1 MHKSRLHYSL
11 ITASMSGRVGD
22 LSPKQGEALEQFR
35 ERIDDVFDQ
44 LPIQNDHYLLR
55 WLRARS
61 FNVPKAESML
71 RKNLEF
77 RKHMKVDKIIDNWR
91 PPEVIEQYVSG
102 GLCGYDREGSP
113 IWYDIIGP
121 LDPKG
126 LLLSA
131 SKQDCLRT
139 KVRDA
144 ELLRK
149 ECEKQTAKLGK
160 YIEGITIIYDCEGL
174 GMKHLWKPA
183 VEMYGEVLT
192 MFEENYPESLKRLFI
207 IKAPKLFPI
216 AYNLIKHFLR
226 EETRQKIIILGAN
239 WKEVLRNYI
248 DADQLPVAYGG
259 SRTDPDGNP
268 YCKTMLNYGGV
279 VPKSY
284 YVRESIKVQYDQSIT
299 IGRGSSHQ
307 LENEVLFPNCLLRW
321 QFVSEGSD
329 VGFGLFLKTKG
340 NDTNKGEAMQEILPV
355 QRYNSHL
362 VPEDGSYTCEDPG
375 IYVIRFDNTYS
386 VIHSK
391 KISFTVDVLLPEGN
405 IVPKKQA

>member
-1 MHKSRLHYSL
+1 
-11 ITASMSGRVGD
+11 MSGRVGD
-22 LSPKQGEALEQFR
+22 LSPKQAEALTQFK
-35 ERIDDVFDQ
+35 ERLEDVFDQ
-44 LPIQNDHYLLR
+44 LPNQTDQYLLR

-61 FNVPKAESML
+61 FNVPKAEAML
-71 RKNLEF
+71 RKNLDF
-77 RKHMKVDKIIDNWR
+77 HKHMKVDKIIQDWR
-91 PPEVIEQYVSG
+91 PPEVIERYVSG

-144 ELLRK
+144 EILRR
-149 ECEKQTAKLGK
+149 ECEKQSEKLGK
-160 YIEGITIIYDCEGL
+160 YIEAITIIYDCEGL

-192 MFEENYPESLKRLFI
+192 MFEENYPENLKRLFL

-216 AYNLIKHFLR
+216 AYNLVKHFLR

-239 WKEVLRNYI
+239 WKDVLRNYI
-248 DADQLPVAYGG
+248 DANQLPVIYGG
-259 SRTDPDGNP
+259 SRTDPDGDP

-284 YVRESIKVQYDQSIT
+284 YVRESVKVQYDQNVT
-299 IGRGSSHQ
+299 VGRGSFYQ
-307 LENEVLFPNCLLRW
+307 LEYEVLFPNCLLRW
-321 QFVSEGSD
+321 QFASEGSD
-329 VGFGLFLKTKG
+329 IGFGLFLKTKG
-340 NDTNKGEAMQEILPV
+340 YDTKKREDMQEIIPI

-362 VPEDGSYTCEDPG
+362 VPEDGSHTCEDAG
-375 IYVIRFDNTYS
+375 IYMVRFDNTYS

-391 KISFTVDVLLPEGN
+391 KISFTVEVLLPEGQMMTN
-405 IVPKKQA
+405 QA

>member
-1 MHKSRLHYSL
+1 MLSLEHQLQHSNSNAFKS
-11 ITASMSGRVGD
+11 
-22 LSPKQGEALEQFR
+22 Q
-35 ERIDDVFDQ
+35 
-44 LPIQNDHYLLR
+44 
-55 WLRARS
+55 
-61 FNVPKAESML
+61 
-71 RKNLEF
+71 NLEF
-77 RKHMKVDKIIDNWR
+77 RKHMKVDKIIQDWR
-91 PPEVIEQYVSG
+91 PPEVIERYVSG

-144 ELLRK
+144 EILRQ
-149 ECEKQTAKLGK
+149 ECEKQSEKLGK
-160 YIEGITIIYDCEGL
+160 YIESITIIYDCEGL

-192 MFEENYPESLKRLFI
+192 MFEENYPESLKRLFL

-216 AYNLIKHFLR
+216 AYNLVKHFLR

-248 DADQLPVAYGG
+248 DADQLPVIYGG
-259 SRTDPDGNP
+259 SRTDADGNP
-268 YCKTMLNYGGV
+268 NCETMLNYGGV

-284 YVRESIKVQYDQSIT
+284 YVRESINVQYDQSIT
-299 IGRGSSHQ
+299 VSRGSFFQ
-307 LENEVLFPNCLLRW
+307 LEYEVLFPNCLLRW
-321 QFVSEGSD
+321 QFASEGSD
-329 VGFGLFLKTKG
+329 IGFGLYLKTKG
-340 NDTNKGEAMQEILPV
+340 NDTKKREDMQEIVPI

-362 VPEDGSYTCEDPG
+362 VPEDGSHTCEDAG
-375 IYVIRFDNTYS
+375 VYVLRFDNTYS

-391 KISFTVDVLLPEGN
+391 KISFTVDVLLPEGQMMS
-405 IVPKKQA
+405 KEQA

>member
-1 MHKSRLHYSL
+1 
-11 ITASMSGRVGD
+11 MSGRVGD
-22 LSPKQGEALEQFR
+22 LSPKQAEALTQFK
-35 ERIDDVFDQ
+35 ERLEDVFNQ
-44 LPIQNDHYLLR
+44 LPNQSDHYLLR

-61 FNVPKAESML
+61 FNVPKAEAML
-71 RKNLEF
+71 RKNLDF
-77 RKHMKVDKIIDNWR
+77 CKHMKVDKIIQNWR
-91 PPEVIEQYVSG
+91 PPEVIERYVSG

-113 IWYDIIGP
+113 VWYDIIGP

-144 ELLRK
+144 EILRQ
-149 ECEKQTAKLGK
+149 ECEKQSEKLGK
-160 YIEGITIIYDCEGL
+160 YIEAITIIYDCEGL

-183 VEMYGEVLT
+183 VELYGEVLT
-192 MFEENYPESLKRLFI
+192 LFEENYPESLKRLFL

-216 AYNLIKHFLR
+216 AYNLVKHFLR

-248 DADQLPVAYGG
+248 DADQLPVIYGG
-259 SRTDPDGNP
+259 SRTDTDGNP

-284 YVRESIKVQYDQSIT
+284 YVRESIKVQYDQNVTVS
-299 IGRGSSHQ
+299 RGSFYQ
-307 LENEVLFPNCLLRW
+307 LEYEVLFPNCLLRW
-321 QFVSEGSD
+321 QFASEGSD
-329 VGFGLFLKTKG
+329 IGFGLFLKTKG
-340 NDTNKGEAMQEILPV
+340 NDTKKREDVQEIIPI

-362 VPEDGSYTCEDPG
+362 VPEDGSHTCEDAG
-375 IYVIRFDNTYS
+375 IYVVRFDNTYS

-391 KISFTVDVLLPEGN
+391 KISFTVDVLLPEGQMMT
-405 IVPKKQA
+405 KQA

>member
-1 MHKSRLHYSL
+1 
-11 ITASMSGRVGD
+11 MSGRVGD
-22 LSPKQGEALEQFR
+22 LSPKQAEALAQFR
-35 ERIDDVFDQ
+35 ERIGDVSDQ
-44 LPIQNDHYLLR
+44 LSNQSDHYLLR

-61 FNVPKAESML
+61 FNVLKAEAMI
-71 RKNLEF
+71 RKHLEF
-77 RKHMKVDKIIDNWR
+77 RKHMKVDTIIEDWR
-91 PPEVIEQYVSG
+91 PPEVIERYVSG
-102 GLCGYDREGSP
+102 GMCGYDCEGSP

-144 ELLRK
+144 ELLRQ
-149 ECEKQTAKLGK
+149 ECEKQSKKLEK
-160 YIEGITIIYDCEGL
+160 HIEAITIIYDCEGL

-183 VEMYGEVLT
+183 VEMYGEILT
-192 MFEENYPESLKRLFI
+192 MFEENYPESLKKVFL

-226 EETRQKIIILGAN
+226 EETRQKIVVMGGN

-248 DADQLPVAYGG
+248 DADQLPAVYGG
-259 SRTDPDGNP
+259 SMTDPDGDP
-268 YCKTMLNYGGV
+268 LCKTMLNYGGV

-284 YVRESIKVQYDQSIT
+284 YVRDSVKVQYDQSIT
-299 IGRGSSHQ
+299 INRGSSYQ
-307 LENEVLFPNCLLRW
+307 LEYEVLFPNCILRW

-329 VGFGLFLKTKG
+329 IGFGIFLKTKG
-340 NDTNKGEAMQEILPV
+340 NETKKLENMQEVLRTE
-355 QRYNSHL
+355 RYNSHL
-362 VPEDGSYTCEDPG
+362 VPEDGSYTCEEPG
-375 IYVIRFDNTYS
+375 IYVVRFDNTYS

-391 KISFTVDVLLPEGN
+391 KISFMVDVLLPEGN
-405 IVPKKQA
+405 TMSENQA